1 MKIHFYLENC
11 SAKGNTATPEY
22 GKEKRS
28 RQSIDKMK
36 REIDILDEKRRN
48 WLAN

>member
-36 REIDILDEKRRN
+36 REIDILDERRRN
-48 WLAN
+48 